1 VSGTAPGAEPA
12 ASVHHVALT
21 AEWDR
26 VASGEIEYRW
36 STIDSTLDE
45 VGFVHCAFAHQVEGV
60 VERYYRGRIDE
71 IVVLVIDPERSP
83 SELRIENTSGGT
95 ELFPHL
101 YGSITGS
108 AVVAVEPL
116 AGFLAAR
123 ATADGADDAAPS

>member
-1 VSGTAPGAEPA
+1 VTGTAPGAEPA
-12 ASVHHVALT
+12 GLVHHVALA

-36 STIDSTLDE
+36 STIDSPLDE

-60 VERYYRGRIDE
+60 VERYYQGRIDE
-71 IVVLVIDPERSP
+71 IVVLVIDPTRSP
-83 SELRIENTSGGT
+83 SELRVENTSGGT

-101 YGSITGS
+101 YGPITPD

-116 AGFLAAR
+116 AGFLAR
-123 ATADGADDAAPS
+123 DPGAPGRGA